1 MLKGDDPIESYIA
14 GLAFDGLG
22 QGKSIVFDPINKNSI
37 NVKFTSTV
45 EESI

>member
-22 QGKSIVFDPINKNSI
+22 QGKSTVVDSKNKNSI
-37 NVKFTSTV
+37 TVKFTSTV

>member
-1 MLKGDDPIESYIA
+1 MLEGDDLVESYIA

-22 QGKSIVFDPINKNSI
+22 QGKSTVVDPKNKNSI
-37 NVKFTSTV
+37 TVKFTSTI